1 MIRYLS
7 RRLLSGILI
16 LLLFAT
22 AMFFAVQVFLP
33 GDFVSHMVPVSFLSP
48 REVEELRQQLGLD
61 LSIGLRYLNWLSL
74 LFRGDLGNS
83 YSGVPVIEILKSA
96 FLSTLFVF
104 GIGTVLAFIIGQWLG
119 KVTAWRRSTP
129 YSSLATFTTIL
140 LYTSFPP

>member
-33 GDFVSHMVPVSFLSP
+33 GDFVSHMVPASFLSP
-48 REVEELRQQLGLD
+48 KEVEELRQQLGLD

-74 LFRGDLGNS
+74 LFRETW
-83 YSGVPVIEILKSA
+83 VIPTQGCRLSKS
-96 FLSTLFVF
+96 
-104 GIGTVLAFIIGQWLG
+104 
-119 KVTAWRRSTP
+119 
-129 YSSLATFTTIL
+129 
-140 LYTSFPP
+140 